1 MNDECVLHECA
12 VALLL
17 IDVINDLEFDGGEVL
32 AKAALPMARNIAR
45 LKQEAKKWGVPCLYV
60 NDNFGQWQS
69 DFKHLVTRCAQDN
82 VRGAPIS
89 RELAPEP
96 DDYFVLKPRHS
107 GFFQTPL
114 DLLLRDLHAKKLIL
128 CGLATDSCVL
138 FTANDGY
145 LRSFEILVPEDC
157 SAAVSKSRHLSALGQ
172 MRRTV
177 KACTAVSVQIDFEQL
192 LKKNKP
198 LLTRNRIFAA
208 SARGIDAP
216 FAHPAGV
223 MTKRK
228 TKKSY

>member
-17 IDVINDLEFDGGEVL
+17 IDVINDLEFDEGEALV
-32 AKAALPMARNIAR
+32 KAALPAARKIAR
-45 LKQEAKKWGVPCLYV
+45 LKQEAKKRGIPCLYV

-69 DFKHLVTRCAQDN
+69 DFKHLVKRCIQDN
-82 VRGAPIS
+82 VRGAQIS

-114 DLLLRDLHAKKLIL
+114 DLLLRHLHATKLIL
-128 CGLATDSCVL
+128 CGLTTDSCVL

-145 LRSFEILVPEDC
+145 LRGFKILVPEDC
-157 SAAVSKSRHLSALGQ
+157 SAAVSKNRHFSALGQ

-177 KACTAVSVQIDFEQL
+177 KACTDASVQIDFEQL
-192 LKKNKP
+192 LGKK
-198 LLTRNRIFAA
+198 
-208 SARGIDAP
+208 
-216 FAHPAGV
+216 
-223 MTKRK
+223 
-228 TKKSY
+228 